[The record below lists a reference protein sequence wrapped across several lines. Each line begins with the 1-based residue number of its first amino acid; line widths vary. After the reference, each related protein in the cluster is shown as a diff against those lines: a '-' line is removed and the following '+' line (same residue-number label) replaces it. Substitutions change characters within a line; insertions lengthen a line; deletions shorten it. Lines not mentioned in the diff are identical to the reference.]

1 MIAPLVVVEGLDG
14 AGKNTLTTA
23 LVGEL
28 TGRGLTVGRLAF
40 PRYGTLHADL
50 AADALHGGQAGTAD
64 SPHAM
69 ALLFALDRHAALGE
83 LDRLRAT
90 HDVVLLDRYVASNAA
105 YTAARLG
112 ADRAT
117 EIVEWI
123 GELEF
128 DRLGLPVPDRQL
140 LLDTPT
146 AVAARRAGEREVADA
161 TRSRDRYER
170 DGSLQ
175 ETTGRVYRRLAADGW
190 RSPWTVLGSDP
201 DVRGVADLVV
211 VDDPRPVAEPGSA
224 PAADRAAD
232 PAAESGPAL
241 DPGAD
246 PAP

>member
-1 MIAPLVVVEGLDG
+1 MVARLVVVEGLDG

-28 TGRGLTVGRLAF
+28 TDRGVSVGRLAF

-69 ALLFALDRHAALGE
+69 ALLFTLDRHAALAE
-83 LDRLRAT
+83 LRELAAS

-112 ADRAT
+112 PGREAEVIR
-117 EIVEWI
+117 WI

-128 DRLGLPVPDRQL
+128 DRLGLPLPDLQI

-146 AVAARRAGEREVADA
+146 ALAAERAGARERADPA
-161 TRSRDRYER
+161 RTRDRYER
-170 DGSLQ
+170 DAALQ
-175 ETTGRVYRRLAADGW
+175 TATGEAYRRLAASAW
-190 RSPWTVLGSDP
+190 RSPWRVLGVDP
-201 DVRGVADLVV
+201 DVRRLADLVV
-211 VDDPRPVAEPGSA
+211 GS
-224 PAADRAAD
+224 
-232 PAAESGPAL
+232 
-241 DPGAD
+241 
-246 PAP
+246 